1 MEPVKAMK
9 SESGAAAAEMALVLP
24 ILIALMFGSF
34 ELGNYFLNEHIV
46 VKAVRDGARYASRQ
60 SFSYYPCNAAGNNLS
75 IQNDPGDVIRDQIF
89 SVTRTGQVTSGTP
102 RLASWQTNAGI
113 TVTYDC
119 VTTNNNADYSGV
131 YANQAFVPRVRVS
144 VSNLAYSSLFQ
155 NMGILGSNLTL
166 NAQSQAA
173 VAGL

>member
-1 MEPVKAMK
+1 MNALK

-24 ILIALMFGSF
+24 FLVALMFGSF
-34 ELGNYFLNEHIV
+34 ELGNYFLNEHVI

-60 SFSYYPCNAAGNNLS
+60 SFSYYPCSSAGTGLA
-75 IQNDPGDVIRDQIF
+75 PGGTVTADTQAL
-89 SVTRTGQVTSGTP
+89 TRTGQVTSGGSP
-102 RLASWQTNAGI
+102 RLPSWQSNTGI

-119 VTTNNNADYSGV
+119 VTTNGNADYAGV
-131 YANQAFVPRVRVS
+131 YASQAFVPRVRVS

-155 NMGILGSNLTL
+155 SMGILGSNLTL
-166 NAQSQAA
+166 NAESQAA